1 MMRDERDTIRIPKKL
16 IEVALPLKEINAAAK
31 REKPIRHGH
40 PSTLHLWW
48 AQQPLAAARAIL
60 FAKLVSDPGYERELA
75 EVERKR
81 LFELIK
87 KLILWENIC
96 RYLYLLR
103 LQSRD
108 VLRRTIEAGADTK
121 DYFRF
126 ESAEFEGE

>member
-60 FAKLVSDPGYERELA
+60 FAKLVSDPGYERELT

-81 LFELIK
+81 LFEHIK
-87 KLILWENIC
+87 KLVPWENTC
-96 RYLYLLR
+96 RYLYLPR

-108 VLRRTIEAGADTK
+108 VLRWTIEAGTDTK